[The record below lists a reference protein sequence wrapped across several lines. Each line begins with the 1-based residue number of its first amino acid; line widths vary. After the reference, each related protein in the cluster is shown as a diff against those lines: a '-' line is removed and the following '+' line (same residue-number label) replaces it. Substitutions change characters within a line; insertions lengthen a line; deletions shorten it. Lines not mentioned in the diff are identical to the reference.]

1 MRPLPRKYQFKQEG
15 LVMLKKTSIQNKVV
29 LVTGANRGIG
39 KEIVIQLLENG
50 AEKVFAGTR
59 VEGSIADLLEKYGPR
74 IEEVKLDVTSE
85 ESVELA
91 SSKIPTLDI
100 LINNA
105 GVIPMGNFT
114 NGNALKTLDANWDV
128 NVRGLVAVTQ
138 AFFNKLV
145 ASDNGA
151 IVSLSSMA
159 GLGNMPFMGTY
170 SASKS
175 AVHSLMQGLRAE
187 LQEQPVLVAT
197 VYPGPVDTEMTAG
210 FEMEKASAT
219 SVAIAIINGIK
230 EGAEEIFPDEMS
242 KNMGALYFSSP
253 KELEK
258 QFSTF

>member
-1 MRPLPRKYQFKQEG
+1 
-15 LVMLKKTSIQNKVV
+15 MLKKTSIQNKVV

-39 KEIVIQLLENG
+39 KEIVIQLLDNG
-50 AEKVFAGTR
+50 AKKVFSGVRDEGSMSDLIERYGSR
-59 VEGSIADLLEKYGPR
+59 VEEI
-74 IEEVKLDVTSE
+74 KLDVTSE
-85 ESVELA
+85 ESINLA

-114 NGNALKTLDANWDV
+114 NGNSLETLDANWNV

-138 AFFNKLV
+138 AFFNKV
-145 ASDNGA
+145 ASSDSGA

-159 GLGNMPFMGTY
+159 GLSSMSFMGTY

-175 AVHSLMQGLRAE
+175 AVHSLMQGLRSE
-187 LQEQPVLVAT
+187 LKEQPVLVTT

-210 FEMEKASAT
+210 FEVEKASPR
-219 SVAIAIINGIK
+219 SVAIAIINGIN
-230 EGAEEIFPDEMS
+230 EGLEEIFPDDMS
-242 KNMGALYFSSP
+242 RNMGPLYFSSP
-253 KELEK
+253 KELEN

>member
-1 MRPLPRKYQFKQEG
+1 MQ
-15 LVMLKKTSIQNKVV
+15 KKTTIQSKVV

-50 AEKVFAGTR
+50 AGKVFAGMR
-59 VEGSIADLLEKYGPR
+59 NADAIPDLLEKYGNR
-74 IEEVKLDVTSE
+74 IEAIQLDVTSK
-85 ESVELA
+85 ESIETAA
-91 SSKIPTLDI
+91 SNIPKLDI

-114 NGNALKTLDANWDV
+114 NGNALDTLDLNWNV

-138 AFFNKLV
+138 AFFTKV
-145 ASDNGA
+145 AASDNGA

-159 GLGNMPFMGTY
+159 GLGNMSFMGTY

-187 LQEQPVLVAT
+187 LKEFPILVAT

-210 FEMEKASAT
+210 FEVEKASP
-219 SVAIAIINGIK
+219 SNVAINILKGIQ
-230 EGAEEIFPDEMS
+230 EGSEEIFPDEMS
-242 KNMGALYFSSP
+242 GKMGPLYFSSP
-253 KELEK
+253 KELEN
-258 QFSTF
+258 QFSGF